1 MKRTITL
8 LRKVLVTAANLDP
21 TFPTHNSP
29 APGAK
34 ATTYGR
40 EHIYE
45 IQLSMTDTCFRLEK
59 ALNVSLVSDLMSNL
73 ATQTSLRQPVN
84 NNFCIW
90 LTNEV
95 VHKGMLQNL
104 LHCFPYNTRI
114 TGSNPFMPWLE
125 PVVNGIKVCFG
136 IPDGLLPILIHD
148 DRRTRFT
155 NCDFKP
161 ANQYFGCLL
170 GPGAIF
176 CPNRDKKS
184 NSTLAVTRYVNRTK
198 SGTLDDKRLRAAFD
212 V

>member
-45 IQLSMTDTCFRLEK
+45 IQLI
-59 ALNVSLVSDLMSNL
+59 SDLMSNL

-125 PVVNGIKVCFG
+125 PVVNGIKANT
-136 IPDGLLPILIHD
+136 IHGD
-148 DRRTRFT
+148 SIASATT
-155 NCDFKP
+155 
-161 ANQYFGCLL
+161 
-170 GPGAIF
+170 
-176 CPNRDKKS
+176 
-184 NSTLAVTRYVNRTK
+184 
-198 SGTLDDKRLRAAFD
+198 
-212 V
+212 